1 MNDPATQLEGFIAK
15 FSEEVAAQAR
25 AILARMGHLVP
36 GAISLVYDNYNALA
50 IGYGAT
56 DKQAGLVFSIAV
68 YPRWVSLFFTQGAS
82 LNDPKGLLKGEGRRI
97 RHIVLCGPGSFD
109 DPDVRTLMTQALAR
123 AEPTIDAS
131 RPNQLIIQS
140 VSPKQ
145 KSRRSA

>member
-68 YPRWVSLFFTQGAS
+68 YTRWVSLFGRWFNRRGLPGLEDYLVIDEWLRTQVRQA
-82 LNDPKGLLKGEGRRI
+82 RR
-97 RHIVLCGPGSFD
+97 
-109 DPDVRTLMTQALAR
+109 AA
-123 AEPTIDAS
+123 
-131 RPNQLIIQS
+131 
-140 VSPKQ
+140 K
-145 KSRRSA
+145 